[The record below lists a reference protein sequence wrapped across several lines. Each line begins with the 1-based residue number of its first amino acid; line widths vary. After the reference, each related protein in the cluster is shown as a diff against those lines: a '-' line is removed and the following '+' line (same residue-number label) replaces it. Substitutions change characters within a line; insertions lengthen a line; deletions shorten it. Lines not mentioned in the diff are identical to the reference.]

1 MRMREATVSDPSTC
15 HVDQQ
20 GTIYVADATDDA
32 VKKLSVS
39 GQALAA

>member
-1 MRMREATVSDPSTC
+1 MRVATVSDPSTY

-20 GTIYVADATDDA
+20 GTIYVADDTDDA